1 MYNKSSYNS
10 IKVLS
15 EIEHVR
21 SKPEMYIGST
31 DDATHLWQE
40 VFDNAV
46 DESLEGCADKIDI
59 DFNDTSFRVSD
70 NGRGIPIG
78 TDKDTG
84 IPYPILAA
92 TKLFSGGKFDNE
104 SYKVKSGLH
113 GIGLSAVNFLSSK
126 FRVISKRDGKK
137 FDVSFENGVPTTP
150 VISECLLADH
160 GTFIE
165 AFPDSSCFTFTKLNK
180 DIVISRAKLAATFL
194 DLQITV
200 NEKTVEAYSPKE
212 LCYGSD
218 TPVIEVSVSL
228 DNGEGAIAYLA
239 YDTKGSKTDLNQGS
253 VNLLR
258 VNEGAHIKSFEWAT
272 MLAWQEMFDQNT
284 KEYLSI
290 RDSLVGAR
298 GFVLFFLLDPK
309 YRGQTKEALAGRYEQ
324 YDHITRALSKKI
336 LEKLKEKSFAPYR
349 KALESKFKDYRKH
362 INEIHTSTFL
372 DEVLR
377 FGDKN
382 DEAINRSLKLDSKLF
397 DSSSPKREGT
407 ELFIV
412 EGDSA
417 GGSLVKERDSKIH
430 AVLPLRGK
438 SLNVVDKELKRILD
452 NIEMRSLVNAIGCGV
467 RHKEDISRIRYG
479 KIIISSD
486 ADTDGLQIQAL
497 LIGAL
502 CYLVPETI
510 KAGHIYIAQA
520 PLFGQYD
527 GKKWIPVYSTE
538 DLNPNKPFERYK
550 GLGSMETWQL
560 ASVLFDEK
568 IRRLTR
574 IAVKDV
580 KKVEKLVGY
589 STYKKELLRERGVIT

>member
-1 MYNKSSYNS
+1 MQKYDHLDALTDGEA
-10 IKVLS
+10 I
-15 EIEHVR
+15 VR
-21 SKPEMYIGST
+21 NPAMFVGDL
-31 DDATHLWQE
+31 DDPTHLFSE
-40 VFDNAV
+40 VYDNAL
-46 DESLEGCADKIDI
+46 DEAIEGHADTIRISID
-59 DFNDTSFRVSD
+59 DTSFEISD
-70 NGRGIPIG
+70 NGRGMPQGIHE
-78 TDKDTG
+78 KTG
-84 IPYPILAA
+84 LHYPILAA
-92 TKLFSGGKFDNE
+92 TKLFSGGKFNN
-104 SYKVKSGLH
+104 STYKIHMGLH
-113 GIGLSAVNFLSSK
+113 GVGLTCVNYLSDYCRIETRRNDKIFSVDFDYGKAREPIIANNTSNITGTTVKAVPSAKIFGTTKINEETVRNRCRLAVTFLDVN
-126 FRVISKRDGKK
+126 ISI
-137 FDVSFENGVPTTP
+137 NGEKVEPFTDAELCPGADTP
-150 VISECLLADH
+150 VIS
-160 GTFIE
+160 
-165 AFPDSSCFTFTKLNK
+165 
-180 DIVISRAKLAATFL
+180 
-194 DLQITV
+194 
-200 NEKTVEAYSPKE
+200 
-212 LCYGSD
+212 
-218 TPVIEVSVSL
+218 VSVEL
-228 DNGEGAIAYLA
+228 ENGEGAIAYLA

-272 MLAWQEMFDQNT
+272 MLAWQELFDQNT

-324 YDHITRALSKKI
+324 YDHITHALSKKI
-336 LEKLKEKSFAPYR
+336 LERLKEKSFAPYR

-377 FGDKN
+377 FGDK
-382 DEAINRSLKLDSKLF
+382 DDAAINRSLKLDSKLF

-452 NIEMRSLVNAIGCGV
+452 NIEIRSLVNAIGCGV
-467 RHKEDISRIRYG
+467 RHKEDVSRIRYG
-479 KIIISSD
+479 KIIIASD
-486 ADTDGLQIQAL
+486 ADNDGYQIQAL

-502 CYLVPETI
+502 CYLVPETVRT
-510 KAGHIYIAQA
+510 GHVYIAQA

-527 GKKWIPVYSTE
+527 GKKWIPVYSQE
-538 DLNPNKPFERYK
+538 ELNRNKSFERYK

-568 IRRLTR
+568 IRRLTQ
-574 IAVKDV
+574 IAAKDV

-589 STYKKELLRERGVIT
+589 SAFKKELLKEKGVIK